1 MKFIFIRHGKD
12 DDRYRGGWSNLD
24 LIDEGYEEAS
34 RLSSYLL
41 KEKNNLNIK
50 KIVASDLKRTVT
62 TANIIN
68 EKLNL
73 PMELDSSLR
82 EINNGDLAGMLNDD
96 VLIKY
101 PGLFFNSLEMDEKYP
116 NGESPIDFFNRI
128 KTWFYKAVD
137 LYKDD
142 DGSIIF
148 VTHGGVINIIYYI
161 VKNLNWTNKEK
172 FFKVSNCSIHILDLS
187 KMEFELENYI
197 VR

>member
-142 DGSIIF
+142 DGSIIL

>member
-172 FFKVSNCSIHILDLS
+172 FFKVNNCSVHILDLS